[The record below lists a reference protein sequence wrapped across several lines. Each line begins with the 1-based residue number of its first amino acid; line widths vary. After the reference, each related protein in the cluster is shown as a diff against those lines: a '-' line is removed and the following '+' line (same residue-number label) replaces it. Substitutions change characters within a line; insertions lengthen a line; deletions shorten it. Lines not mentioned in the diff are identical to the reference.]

1 MDVWARM
8 PMKGAAKCDERCELQ
23 NSVNQQDL
31 ERMLRSWDIPESLSV
46 SESEQA
52 SACELESA
60 LGRRSFVARVC
71 ASVLLLAHKIC
82 GSSILSNCSSL
93 LRKCYGSTR
102 AASSTRA
109 VNCVYV
115 CRVDLVSRFVVAGR
129 FTAKLHRFT
138 AKVIR

>member
-93 LRKCYGSTR
+93 LRKCYGNALVQR
-102 AASSTRA
+102 VALEQLI
-109 VNCVYV
+109 V
-115 CRVDLVSRFVVAGR
+115 CMFVE
-129 FTAKLHRFT
+129 
-138 AKVIR
+138 